1 MQYQF
6 FTNSEKTWASM
17 YDAITNAQQSVYL
30 EMYIFEDTVEKYHF
44 FDLLKKKASNGIR
57 VRIILD
63 AFGSMELSNKK
74 IAELWASGAEVL
86 FRSYLLH
93 RAHRKIVIVDEK
105 IWYIGGVNFHK
116 NAQFWND
123 LVVKVDGVLIRNI
136 VKSFIKSY
144 INAGG
149 VDPVILAQKNTIV
162 SEKLNAWIVEH
173 SPFQNLFSLKKIY
186 LEHINAA
193 RNHIFLV
200 TPYFT
205 PRRWLSAALHQAIL
219 RGVTVEILIPR
230 HTDYFMVNRVN
241 YYYMYQLTQLWVIFH
256 LEPQMN
262 HAKVMVIDADIG
274 LVGSQNLDFF
284 SFDFNSEVGVF
295 FHDVLA
301 VEELTKIIEQWKSE
315 STLFE
320 SVLYKPRWFDS
331 LLSFC
336 IRLFS
341 KIF

>member
-1 MQYQF
+1 
-6 FTNSEKTWASM
+6 
-17 YDAITNAQQSVYL
+17 
-30 EMYIFEDTVEKYHF
+30 MYIFEDTVEKYHF
-44 FDLLKKKASNGIR
+44 FDLLRERASNGIR

-74 IAELWASGAEVL
+74 IAELIASGAEVL
-86 FRSYLLH
+86 FQSYLLH
-93 RAHRKIVIVDEK
+93 RAHRKIVVIDEK
-105 IWYIGGVNFHK
+105 IWYIWGVNFHK
-116 NAQFWND
+116 NAQLWND
-123 LVVKVDGVLIRNI
+123 LVVKVDGILIGNI

-149 VDPVILAQKNTIV
+149 TDPLLLAQKNTIV

-186 LEHINAA
+186 LEHINVAK
-193 RNHIFLV
+193 NHIFLV

-230 HTDYFMVNRVN
+230 HTDYFIVNRVN
-241 YYYMYQLTQLWVIFH
+241 YYYMYQLSQLWITFY

-262 HAKVMVIDADIG
+262 HAKAMVIDSHIG
-274 LVGSQNLDFF
+274 LVGSQNLDLL

-295 FHDVLA
+295 FRDAEVVA
-301 VEELTKIIEQWKSE
+301 ELTEITEQWKSE

-341 KIF
+341 RIF